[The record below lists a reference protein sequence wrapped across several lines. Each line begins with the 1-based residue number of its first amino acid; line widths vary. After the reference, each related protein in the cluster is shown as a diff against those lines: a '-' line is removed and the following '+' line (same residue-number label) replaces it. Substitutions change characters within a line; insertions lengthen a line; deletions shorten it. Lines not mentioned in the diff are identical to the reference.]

1 MKDRFLKQVGLVSQD
16 DLERFESFKKL
27 HKEKIVVLLES
38 GYSFKDIKGYSIWNL

>member
-1 MKDRFLKQVGLVSQD
+1 MRERFLKQVGLVAQE

-38 GYSFKDIKGYSIWNL
+38 GFSFEKIKGYSIWKG